1 MTVVGITGHRSL
13 PPRALAHAERELRA
27 LLAGMEAPLIGWSS
41 LAAGA
46 DQLFAE
52 ILLRAGGE
60 LRVVVP
66 SHGYEATFRGPGLDA
81 YRRLLAAARVTT
93 VLDFAE
99 PGEPAYYAAGCLVV
113 ENCEVLVAVW
123 DGRPARGFGG
133 TADAVRYARGQG
145 REVVVIWPEG
155 VQRL

>member
-1 MTVVGITGHRSL
+1 MTVVGITGHQSM
-13 PPRALAHAERELRA
+13 PPRARAHAERELSA
-27 LLAGMEAPLIGWSS
+27 LLAALEAPLVGWSS

-52 ILLRAGGE
+52 ILLRLGGE

-66 SHGYEATFRGPGLDA
+66 SRGYEATFRGPDLDA
-81 YRRLLAAARVTT
+81 YHRLLAAAGVVT

-99 PGEPAYYAAGCLVV
+99 PGAAAYHAAGCFVV
-113 ENCEVLVAVW
+113 ENSEIVAAVW
-123 DGRPARGFGG
+123 DGRPARGLGG
-133 TADAVRYARGQG
+133 TADAVRHARDHG

-155 VQRL
+155 VERF